1 MYTSLLDVCYCI
13 QTCLSIVCVD
23 FRFLR
28 KTQILSDA
36 SLDEQHS
43 SKSVLDVLKEISR
56 KRIHAQV
63 TKHFLIIYLY
73 FTHKYD
79 RLLNIE
85 NVWCSFIMHAFN

>member
-1 MYTSLLDVCYCI
+1 MQTRLLDVCYFI
-13 QTCLSIVCVD
+13 QTCLFIVYID

-28 KTQILSDA
+28 KSQIVSDA

-63 TKHFLIIYLY
+63 TRHFL
-73 FTHKYD
+73 
-79 RLLNIE
+79 
-85 NVWCSFIMHAFN
+85 